1 MEITQ
6 PFFFKPTS
14 GFGTF
19 LGGFDRDRFF
29 AEHWERRSLHIRHGD
44 PERFAHLISH
54 ESFFE
59 TEIKRCAH
67 LKASTRGPDGWNQEI
82 RIQPEQ
88 AYKLFRAGMTIC
100 ATMLDEKGPCEELI
114 EAYRDG
120 ITSAAP
126 PHVNCYYSPDQ
137 RGYGLHFDTHP
148 VWILQVAG
156 SKQWTVS
163 FEPAVKN
170 PPFNL
175 VYPPGRDRVKLPW
188 ITMDRPDTEDPDK
201 FMHLRLDPGDV
212 LYLPAGCWHAAR
224 AEGSSL
230 ALTLALGRVTT
241 LDLLTV
247 LLGEAATQRV
257 PGATTRLAPFAR
269 AQPLAASREDVLE
282 QISEALDGLKD
293 LVRRFDAG
301 TLMRVYEHLAEHPE
315 AILAHRHLTNAKGQ
329 VELMKAHAGAAPAD
343 VLAAHGS

>member
-6 PFFFKPTS
+6 SFYFKPTS
-14 GFGTF
+14 GFGIF

-29 AEHWERRSLHIRHGD
+29 GEHWEKRSLHIRHAD
-44 PERFAHLISH
+44 PERFAHLMSH
-54 ESFFE
+54 ETFFD

-100 ATMLDEKGPCEELI
+100 ATMLDETGPCQELI
-114 EAYRDG
+114 DAFREA

-156 SKQWTVS
+156 SKHWTAS
-163 FEPAVKN
+163 YEPAVKN

-188 ITMDRPDTEDPDK
+188 ITMDRPDVDDPK
-201 FMHLRLDPGDV
+201 RFMHVRLDPGDV

-230 ALTLALGRVTT
+230 ALTLALGRITT
-241 LDLLTV
+241 MDLFSV
-247 LLGEAATQRV
+247 LLGEVAAQRV
-257 PGATTRLAPFAR
+257 PASRERVAPFPKAPFA
-269 AQPLAASREDVLE
+269 PGSRQEVLQQLGQTLE
-282 QISEALDGLKD
+282 ELRD
-293 LVRRFDAG
+293 LVLRFDAES
-301 TLMRVYEHLAEHPE
+301 LMKVYDYLAENPD
-315 AILAHRHLTNAKGQ
+315 AILSSRLLSNAKGQ
-329 VELMKAHAGAAPAD
+329 VEMMKAQASAAPT
-343 VLAAHGS
+343 VLAAASAS